1 MVTHEY
7 PIGPMVIGFILG
19 PMTETNLRRCL
30 MVSDN
35 GSIKGLFSPIA
46 CVFYALAILMIIIS
60 VRNTRK
66 LQKRA
71 AAAEAA
77 PEAEATAE

>member
-1 MVTHEY
+1 
-7 PIGPMVIGFILG
+7 MVIGFILG

-30 MVSDN
+30 MVSEN

-46 CVFYALAILMIIIS
+46 CVFYVLAVLMIFIS

-71 AAAEAA
+71 AAEADA
-77 PEAEATAE
+77 NAAEAEADPDATVE